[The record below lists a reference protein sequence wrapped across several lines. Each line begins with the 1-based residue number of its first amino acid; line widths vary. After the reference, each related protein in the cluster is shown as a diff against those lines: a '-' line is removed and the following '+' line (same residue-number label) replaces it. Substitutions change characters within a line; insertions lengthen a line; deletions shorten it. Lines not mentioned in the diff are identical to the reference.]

1 MDAVSKIKK
10 ISDLVVSIT
19 EQEFNELKE
28 MAKEQAE
35 YVNPLRMARQAKYHA
50 LGEHNKKMIE
60 CLEALKTTILA
71 GASVSK
77 M

>member
-1 MDAVSKIKK
+1 MDAVRKIKK

-19 EQEFNELKE
+19 EEEFNELKE
-28 MAKEQAE
+28 MAKEQTE
-35 YVNPLRMARQAKYHA
+35 YFNPLKVATQAKYHA

-71 GASVSK
+71 GEPVSK
-77 M
+77 L